1 MTIGIGEELRE
12 AREEQERTAQAVAL
26 SLKVRT
32 DHVLAL
38 EAEEWEVFGA
48 DAYARGHLRNYA
60 RELGLD
66 PAPFMAEYDR
76 HISVD
81 DRTAHKIAD
90 GPVATMPREPLPAW
104 VSIAGVAVL
113 IITALVI
120 VGQVFGG
127 RTPAPAEPTT
137 DVASSSSPSASQTE
151 TAAPSPT
158 PTETVAPVFEGV
170 ELILDF
176 EDDSWVRITVDGQTI
191 QEGVVASGQTQTV
204 AGDQLVT
211 VRFGN
216 AGGVRVE
223 LNGVDLGF
231 PGASGQVTEVDYT
244 PSGVDGQ
251 PDEA

>member
-1 MTIGIGEELRE
+1 MTIGIGETLRA
-12 AREEQERTAQAVAL
+12 AREQQERTAQAVAL

-38 EAEEWEVFGA
+38 EAEEWDVFGA

-66 PAPFMAEYDR
+66 PAPMMADYDR
-76 HISVD
+76 YVSTD

-90 GPVATMPREPLPAW
+90 GPVATLPREPLPAW
-104 VSIAGVAVL
+104 VSIAGVAAL
-113 IITALVI
+113 IITALVV

-127 RTPAPAEPTT
+127 RTPAPVPQRT
-137 DVASSSSPSASQTE
+137 DVAQSPEPTASTQ
-151 TAAPSPT
+151 APVTTPT
-158 PTETVAPVFEGV
+158 PTETVPPVIEGV
-170 ELILDF
+170 QVILSF
-176 EDDSWVRITVDGQTI
+176 ENDSWVRITVDGQTI

-223 LNGVDLGF
+223 YNGDDLGF

-244 PSGVDGQ
+244 PDGVGGE
-251 PDEA
+251 PAEA